1 MVDYI
6 KRLLLGIIMM
16 VIITILIIGSKQSI
30 AKAEGMEL
38 SWIWPADGVITDVFG
53 TRNGQHKGIDIAD
66 VTGTPVLSVDDG
78 RVSKSYYSDTYGH
91 VVFIKHE
98 TGYETVYAHLSKREV
113 QEGQMVTKGQKI
125 GLMGSTGE
133 SSGPHLHFEIH
144 QNEWT
149 ETKENSIDP
158 TKIFGIGEIGQHV
171 SAGPMPAKAIE
182 VGKTLSDH
190 SVKYTVRTGDT
201 LWGIANKYDTTVY
214 DIKKLNDLQSE
225 IIVPGQQLVVEQ

>member
-16 VIITILIIGSKQSI
+16 IILTILIIGSKQSI
-30 AKAEGMEL
+30 AKAEGIDL

-66 VTGTPVLSVDDG
+66 ETGTLVLSVDDG
-78 RVSKSYYSDTYGH
+78 RVSKSYYSDTYGN
-91 VVFIKHE
+91 VLFIKHA

-113 QEGQMVTKGQKI
+113 RKGQMVAKGQRI

-144 QNEWT
+144 KNGWT

-158 TKIFGIGEIGQHV
+158 TVIFGIGKIGEHV
-171 SAGPMPAKAIE
+171 NAGPLPTKALE
-182 VGKTLSDH
+182 VGKALSDH
-190 SVKYTVRTGDT
+190 FIKYKVESGDT
-201 LWGIANKYDTTVY
+201 LWGIAQKYETTVHN
-214 DIKKLNDLQSE
+214 IKQLNDLQSE
-225 IIVPGQQLVVEQ
+225 VIVPGQQLVVKQ